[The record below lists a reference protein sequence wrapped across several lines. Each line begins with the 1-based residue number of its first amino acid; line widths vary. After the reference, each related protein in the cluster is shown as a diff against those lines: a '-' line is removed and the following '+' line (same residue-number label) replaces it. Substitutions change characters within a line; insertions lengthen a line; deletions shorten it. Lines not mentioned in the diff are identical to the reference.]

1 MWLPKKLKV
10 LKFTESTETML
21 LVSVVHKMSQAL
33 ATETE
38 NNACILYTEKKNIE
52 NTENLF

>member
-1 MWLPKKLKV
+1 MVAKETV
-10 LKFTESTETML
+10 TTETMF
-21 LVSVVHKMSQAL
+21 LVLVVHKMSQAL

-38 NNACILYTEKKNIE
+38 NNACILYTEKNRKEKNKNTE

>member
-1 MWLPKKLKV
+1 MVAKETV
-10 LKFTESTETML
+10 TTETMF

>member
-1 MWLPKKLKV
+1 M
-10 LKFTESTETML
+10 F

-38 NNACILYTEKKNIE
+38 NNACILYTEKKNTE